1 MIQALWL
8 YMPPYVNSTA
18 DITITGVSSTASS
31 RRRKLQA
38 TSGSADVTTELG
50 VANAHTVAD
59 TASHLSSVVG
69 NIKFL
74 VRHLFCCCYCESL
87 VVTKAAAH
95 PTCGSDKPWG
105 APCCTKGQPLGMH
118 LVCCRASYVGIMQD
132 TLLQRPTSSHDV
144 GTQPTVHLTGVGH
157 ET

>member
-1 MIQALWL
+1 
-8 YMPPYVNSTA
+8 MPPYVNSTA

-59 TASHLSSVVG
+59 TATHLSSVVG
-69 NIKFL
+69 NTKFL

-105 APCCTKGQPLGMH
+105 GPMLYQGTALRDAPC
-118 LVCCRASYVGIMQD
+118 
-132 TLLQRPTSSHDV
+132 LLPCIICWYHARYTAAEAY
-144 GTQPTVHLTGVGH
+144 LFA
-157 ET
+157 